1 MSWVDIMLQAERYKM
16 ICAHVQKM
24 GAVRVTELS
33 QLFQVSQETIRRDL
47 TRLEKNKKL
56 TRSFGGAVSLDTPDV
71 TSVTVEDNAWQ
82 TNSVDRAES
91 FRKRT
96 EEHPDVKAKIAK
108 AALQFIHPGDCIL
121 MDNSST
127 CWFLARQIPDI
138 DITVVTN
145 SLRIIQALACRD
157 NVRIIGIGGEYSERH
172 DDCHGPVAE
181 SAIRNFQINSFFFSC
196 QGLNLENGIRDGS
209 EINARL
215 KQVML
220 QVSAK
225 KILMVD
231 SSKFEQFAFSKICML
246 DEIDI
251 MVTNSCRDERYR
263 SLHPQLNV
271 VEVDK

>member
-1 MSWVDIMLQAERYKM
+1 MLQAERYKI
-16 ICAHVQKM
+16 ICAHVQQM

-33 QLFQVSQETIRRDL
+33 KLCQVSQETIRRDL
-47 TRLEKNKKL
+47 TKLEQKKKL
-56 TRSFGGAVSLDTPDV
+56 TRSFGGAVSLDAPDLIS
-71 TSVTVEDNAWQ
+71 TAITEDKTWQ
-82 TNSVDRAES
+82 INSVDRAES

-96 EEHPDVKAKIAK
+96 EAHPDVKAKITK
-108 AALQFIHPGDCIL
+108 AALQFIRSGDCIL

-157 NVRIIGIGGEYSERH
+157 KVRIIGIGGEYSERH
-172 DDCHGPVAE
+172 DDFHGPVAE

-196 QGLNLENGIRDGS
+196 QGLNLENGVRDGS

-220 QVSAK
+220 QVSAQ

-231 SSKFEQFAFSKICML
+231 SSKFEQYAFSKICML
-246 DEIDI
+246 DEIDV
-251 MVTNSCRDERYR
+251 MVTNNCIDDRYR
-263 SLHPQLNV
+263 SLYPQLNV

>member
-1 MSWVDIMLQAERYKM
+1 MLQAERYKL
-16 ICAHVQKM
+16 ICTHIQKK

-33 QLFQVSQETIRRDL
+33 KLFHVSQETIRRDL
-47 TRLEKNKKL
+47 AVLEKNNKL
-56 TRSFGGAVSLDTPDV
+56 TRSFGGAVSLDTPDIV
-71 TSVTVEDNAWQ
+71 STTIEDMAWPEK
-82 TNSVDRAES
+82 SVDRAES
-91 FRKRT
+91 FHKRT
-96 EEHPDVKAKIAK
+96 EKYPDIKAKIAK
-108 AALQFIHPGDCIL
+108 SALQFIHPGDCIL

-172 DDCHGPVAE
+172 DDFHGPVAE
-181 SAIRNFQINSFFFSC
+181 SAIRNFQINTFFFSC

-209 EINARL
+209 EVNARL

-220 QVSAK
+220 QISAK
-225 KILMVD
+225 KVLMVD
-231 SSKFEQFAFSKICML
+231 SSKFEQYAFSKICML

-251 MVTNSCRDERYR
+251 MITNGSIDERYR
-263 SLHPQLNV
+263 VQHPQLNV
-271 VEVDK
+271 VAVDSNRC

>member
-1 MSWVDIMLQAERYKM
+1 MSWVNIMLQAERYKM

-157 NVRIIGIGGEYSERH
+157 NVRIIVLAVSIPSVMMIFMARLRRAPLETFRLI
-172 DDCHGPVAE
+172 V
-181 SAIRNFQINSFFFSC
+181 SFFPV
-196 QGLNLENGIRDGS
+196 R
-209 EINARL
+209 A
-215 KQVML
+215 
-220 QVSAK
+220 
-225 KILMVD
+225 
-231 SSKFEQFAFSKICML
+231 
-246 DEIDI
+246 
-251 MVTNSCRDERYR
+251 
-263 SLHPQLNV
+263 
-271 VEVDK
+271 

>member
-1 MSWVDIMLQAERYKM
+1 MLQAERYKM
-16 ICAHVQKM
+16 ICAHVQKL

-33 QLFQVSQETIRRDL
+33 QLCQVSQETIRRDL

-56 TRSFGGAVSLDTPDV
+56 TRSFGGAVSLDAPDI
-71 TSVTVEDNAWQ
+71 TSVAIEDSTWQ
-82 TNSVDRAES
+82 KTSVDRAES

-96 EEHPDVKAKIAK
+96 EEHPDIKAKITK

-172 DDCHGPVAE
+172 DDFHGPVAE

-196 QGLNLENGIRDGS
+196 QGVNLENGIRDGS

-251 MVTNSCRDERYR
+251 MVTNSCSDERYR

-271 VEVDK
+271 VEVDKS

>member
-1 MSWVDIMLQAERYKM
+1 MLQAERYKM
-16 ICAHVQKM
+16 ICAHVQKQ

-33 QLFQVSQETIRRDL
+33 QLCQVSQETIRRDL

-56 TRSFGGAVSLDTPDV
+56 TRSFGGAVSLDI
-71 TSVTVEDNAWQ
+71 TSVKIEDNTGQ
-82 TNSVDRAES
+82 KNSVDRAES

-96 EEHPDVKAKIAK
+96 EEHPDIKAKIAK
-108 AALQFIHPGDCIL
+108 AALQFIHSGDCIL

-157 NVRIIGIGGEYSERH
+157 KVRIIGIGGEYSERH
-172 DDCHGPVAE
+172 DDFHGPVAE

-196 QGLNLENGIRDGS
+196 QGLNIENGIRDGS

-220 QVSAK
+220 HVSAK

-231 SSKFEQFAFSKICML
+231 SSKFEQHAFSKICML
-246 DEIDI
+246 DEIDTV
-251 MVTNSCRDERYR
+251 VTNSCIDERYR
-263 SLHPQLNV
+263 SLYPQLNV

>member
-1 MSWVDIMLQAERYKM
+1 MLQAERYKM
-16 ICAHVQKM
+16 ICAHVQKQ

-33 QLFQVSQETIRRDL
+33 QLCQVSQETIRRDL
-47 TRLEKNKKL
+47 TKLEKNKKL
-56 TRSFGGAVSLDTPDV
+56 TRSFGGAVSLDVPDI
-71 TSVTVEDNAWQ
+71 TSVALDDNTWQ
-82 TNSVDRAES
+82 VSSVDRAES

-96 EEHPDVKAKIAK
+96 EEHPDSKAKIAK

-157 NVRIIGIGGEYSERH
+157 KVRIIGVGGEYSERH
-172 DDCHGPVAE
+172 DDFHGPVAE

-251 MVTNSCRDERYR
+251 MVTDSCPDERYR

-271 VEVDK
+271 VEINKS

>member
-1 MSWVDIMLQAERYKM
+1 MLQAERYKI
-16 ICAHVQKM
+16 ICAHLQKN

-33 QLFQVSQETIRRDL
+33 QLCQVSQETIRRDL
-47 TRLEKNKKL
+47 TVLERNKKL
-56 TRSFGGAVSLDTPDV
+56 TRSFGGAVSLDDLDV
-71 TSVTVEDNAWQ
+71 TSIALEDKIRP

-91 FRKRT
+91 FCKRT
-96 EEHPDVKAKIAK
+96 EENPDVKAKIAK
-108 AALQFIHPGDCIL
+108 AALQYIHPGNCIL
-121 MDNSST
+121 LDNSST

-145 SLRIIQALACRD
+145 SLRIIQVLACRD

-172 DDCHGPVAE
+172 DDFHGPVAE
-181 SAIRNFQINSFFFSC
+181 SVIRNFQINSFFFSC

-209 EINARL
+209 EVNARL

-251 MVTNSCRDERYR
+251 MLTNRCIDERYR
-263 SLHPQLNV
+263 SLHPRLNV

>member
-1 MSWVDIMLQAERYKM
+1 MSA
-16 ICAHVQKM
+16 A
-24 GAVRVTELS
+24 
-33 QLFQVSQETIRRDL
+33 
-47 TRLEKNKKL
+47 LEDKIW
-56 TRSFGGAVSLDTPDV
+56 P
-71 TSVTVEDNAWQ
+71 E
-82 TNSVDRAES
+82 NSVDRAES

-96 EEHPDVKAKIAK
+96 EENPDIKTKIAK

-157 NVRIIGIGGEYSERH
+157 KVRIIGIGGEYSERH
-172 DDCHGPVAE
+172 DDFHGPVAE

-196 QGLNLENGIRDGS
+196 QGLNLENGLRDGS

-220 QVSAK
+220 QVSAQ

-246 DEIDI
+246 NEIDI
-251 MVTNSCRDERYR
+251 MVTNNCIDERYR

>member
-1 MSWVDIMLQAERYKM
+1 MLQAERYKM
-16 ICAHVQKM
+16 ICAHVQKK

-33 QLFQVSQETIRRDL
+33 QLCQVSPETLRRDL
-47 TRLEKNKKL
+47 RVLERNKRL
-56 TRSFGGAVSLDTPDV
+56 TRSFGGAVSLDAPEATAAAIEG
-71 TSVTVEDNAWQ
+71 TAWQ
-82 TNSVDRAES
+82 ASSVDRAES

-96 EEHPDVKAKIAK
+96 EEHPDIKTKIAK
-108 AALQFIHPGDCIL
+108 AALQFIHSGDCIL

-157 NVRIIGIGGEYSERH
+157 KVRIIGIGGEYSERH
-172 DDCHGPVAE
+172 DDFHGPVAE

-196 QGLNLENGIRDGS
+196 QGVNLENGIRDGS

-220 QVSAK
+220 QVSGQ
-225 KILMVD
+225 KILLVD
-231 SSKFEQFAFSKICML
+231 SSKFEQYAFSKICML

-251 MVTNSCRDERYR
+251 MVTNSCIDQRYR
-263 SLHPQLNV
+263 AQYPQLNV